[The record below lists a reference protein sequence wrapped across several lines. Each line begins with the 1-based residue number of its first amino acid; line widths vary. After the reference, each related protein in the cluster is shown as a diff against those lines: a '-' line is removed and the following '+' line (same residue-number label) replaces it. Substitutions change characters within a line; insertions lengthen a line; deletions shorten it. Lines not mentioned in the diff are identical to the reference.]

1 MRASHRLA
9 VCSLF
14 SSKVFAEP
22 AENKG
27 MENFEFDP
35 ANNPAVLAAIAP
47 ARAYFGSQNA
57 IRKARGE
64 PPFTDDINAYAEWCE
79 AGEPEDPAMEP
90 IIKRLI
96 RDGHTS

>member
-1 MRASHRLA
+1 
-9 VCSLF
+9 
-14 SSKVFAEP
+14 
-22 AENKG
+22 
-27 MENFEFDP
+27 MENSDFDP
-35 ANNPAVLAAIAP
+35 ANHPELFQAIDAYLAP
-47 ARAYFGSQNA
+47 AKAIFGTHNA

-64 PPFTDDINAYAEWCE
+64 PPFTDDINAYAEWID